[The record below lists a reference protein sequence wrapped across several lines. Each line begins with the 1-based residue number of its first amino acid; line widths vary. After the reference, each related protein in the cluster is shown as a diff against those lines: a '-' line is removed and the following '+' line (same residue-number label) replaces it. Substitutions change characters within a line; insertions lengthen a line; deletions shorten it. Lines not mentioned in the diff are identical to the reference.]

1 MLWKEKEEHLSSIRS
16 TLGPQ
21 PAVLTHCQEVAVDLQ
36 HHVLVQVSLDGVQ
49 ASPLLLAEVHS
60 HILKGHQSL

>member
-1 MLWKEKEEHLSSIRS
+1 M
-16 TLGPQ
+16 
-21 PAVLTHCQEVAVDLQ
+21 LTHCQEVAVDLQ